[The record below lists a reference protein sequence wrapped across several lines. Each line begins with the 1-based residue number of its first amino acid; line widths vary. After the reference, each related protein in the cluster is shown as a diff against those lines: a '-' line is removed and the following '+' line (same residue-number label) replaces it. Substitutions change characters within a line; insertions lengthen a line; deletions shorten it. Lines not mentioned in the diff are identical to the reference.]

1 VGSVSTGHQ
10 APSHE
15 HPEAPVGAEDTNTA
29 ALPDVRSAILAAAR
43 AVAARD
49 GVHALTMRSVA
60 AEAGLARPELNAH
73 FASKAELLL
82 AAAAEDLNGAA
93 KAMRGTGLVDRQSV
107 IPADDLVGVFSEL
120 AGVAPQAVEPPPAQ
134 VSASSLTAD
143 LPPAENAADTARLNM
158 PITEK
163 KRRDAAQLDE
173 IVDRLVVPSGRFE
186 GTAAAISRLERRMGV
201 FERALAEMESR
212 CEVVERAGDAARE
225 AAAESSAG
233 AVARVETLDKRL
245 VQAIAEM
252 RAELRDVALK
262 VPPPAPAA
270 AAAPPSPVPEAALVA
285 ENPPTDHVPLSAAP
299 LSASVPSLPRRQRPS
314 GWRNRSYPIPRRHLF
329 AVGAAAILVI
339 LATFAIALGEH
350 LFSAEPTVISL
361 ASANTLTPA
370 RPSAKVPQDRL
381 SALAEGGNAKAE
393 LITGLK
399 YLNGD
404 GYAKDAASAAR
415 WLERAADNGEPI
427 AQYRLGVLYQR
438 GQGVAKDIP
447 RALDWYRAAA
457 AQGNR
462 KAMHNLGVAYAQAQ
476 GVPRDFA
483 QAAHWFGLAA
493 NLDYVDS
500 QFNLAVLYERGQGVP
515 QSLTEAYKWYAI
527 AAANNDH
534 GSLARLAVLKT
545 QMSATELAAAR
556 RAVAAFHPVPM
567 NAVANLSPESRSDG

>member
-1 VGSVSTGHQ
+1 MGSVSTGHQ

-15 HPEAPVGAEDTNTA
+15 HPEAEAGDTNTA
-29 ALPDVRSAILAAAR
+29 APPEARSAILAAAR

-60 AEAGLARPELNAH
+60 AEAGIARPELNAH
-73 FASKAELLL
+73 FANKSELLL
-82 AAAAEDLNGAA
+82 AAAAEDLNGVA
-93 KAMRGTGLVDRQSV
+93 KAMRGTGLVDRQSA

-120 AGVAPQAVEPPPAQ
+120 AGVTPQTVEPPPSL
-134 VSASSLTAD
+134 VPPSSVTAD
-143 LPPAENAADTARLNM
+143 LPPARNAPDAAPLNM

-173 IVDRLVVPSGRFE
+173 IVDRLVVPSGRLE
-186 GTAAAISRLERRMGV
+186 GTAAAINRLERRMGV

-212 CEVVERAGDAARE
+212 CEVVERAGDAARK
-225 AAAESSAG
+225 AAAESASG
-233 AVARVETLDKRL
+233 AVVRVETLDKRM

-252 RAELRDVALK
+252 RAELRDVALM

-270 AAAPPSPVPEAALVA
+270 VAPPPPVPETTPAV
-285 ENPPTDHVPLSAAP
+285 EIPSTDHIPLSAAP
-299 LSASVPSLPRRQRPS
+299 LVAPPSLSRRQSPS
-314 GWRNRSYPIPRRHLF
+314 GWRKKSYPIPRRHLL

-350 LFSAEPTVISL
+350 LFSAEPAVISL

-370 RPSAKVPQDRL
+370 QPSAKAPQDRL
-381 SALAEGGNAKAE
+381 TALAEGGNAKAE

-415 WLERAADNGEPI
+415 WLERAADSGEPI

-483 QAAHWFGLAA
+483 QAAHWFQLAA

-545 QMSATELAAAR
+545 QMPAKELARAR

>member
-1 VGSVSTGHQ
+1 MGSVSTGHQ

-93 KAMRGTGLVDRQSV
+93 KAMRGTGLVDRRSV

-120 AGVAPQAVEPPPAQ
+120 AGVAPQAVEPPPALI
-134 VSASSLTAD
+134 SSSSVAAD
-143 LPPAENAADTARLNM
+143 LPPAGNAPDAARLNM

-173 IVDRLVVPSGRFE
+173 IVDRLVVPSGRLE

-212 CEVVERAGDAARE
+212 CETVERMGETARE
-225 AAAESSAG
+225 AAAESASG

-262 VPPPAPAA
+262 LPPPAPAA
-270 AAAPPSPVPEAALVA
+270 TPSAPVPETAPVA
-285 ENPPTDHVPLSAAP
+285 ENPPADHVPLSAAP

-370 RPSAKVPQDRL
+370 RPSAKAPQDRL

>member
-1 VGSVSTGHQ
+1 
-10 APSHE
+10 
-15 HPEAPVGAEDTNTA
+15 
-29 ALPDVRSAILAAAR
+29 AR

-60 AEAGLARPELNAH
+60 AEAGIARPELNAH

-93 KAMRGTGLVDRQSV
+93 KAMRGTGLVDRRSV

-143 LPPAENAADTARLNM
+143 LPPAGNAPDTARLNM

-173 IVDRLVVPSGRFE
+173 IVDRLVVPSGRLE

-262 VPPPAPAA
+262 LPPPAPAV
-270 AAAPPSPVPEAALVA
+270 APPSPAPEAAPVA
-285 ENPPTDHVPLSAAP
+285 ENPPTDHIPLSAAP

-314 GWRNRSYPIPRRHLF
+314 GWRNKSYPIPRRHLF

-427 AQYRLGVLYQR
+427 AHYRLGVLYHR

>member
-1 VGSVSTGHQ
+1 
-10 APSHE
+10 
-15 HPEAPVGAEDTNTA
+15 
-29 ALPDVRSAILAAAR
+29 
-43 AVAARD
+43 
-49 GVHALTMRSVA
+49 
-60 AEAGLARPELNAH
+60 
-73 FASKAELLL
+73 
-82 AAAAEDLNGAA
+82 
-93 KAMRGTGLVDRQSV
+93 
-107 IPADDLVGVFSEL
+107 
-120 AGVAPQAVEPPPAQ
+120 
-134 VSASSLTAD
+134 
-143 LPPAENAADTARLNM
+143 
-158 PITEK
+158 
-163 KRRDAAQLDE
+163 
-173 IVDRLVVPSGRFE
+173 
-186 GTAAAISRLERRMGV
+186 MGV

-567 NAVANLSPESRSDG
+567 NAVANLSPESRSAG

>member
-1 VGSVSTGHQ
+1 MGSVSTGHQ

-60 AEAGLARPELNAH
+60 AEAGIARPELNAH

-82 AAAAEDLNGAA
+82 AAAAEDLNSVA

-120 AGVAPQAVEPPPAQ
+120 AGVAPRTAEPPPAL
-134 VSASSLTAD
+134 VSSSPLTAD
-143 LPPAENAADTARLNM
+143 LPPSGNAPDAAPLNM

-173 IVDRLVVPSGRFE
+173 IVDRLVVPSGRLE

-212 CEVVERAGDAARE
+212 CETVERMGETARE
-225 AAAESSAG
+225 AAAESASG

-262 VPPPAPAA
+262 LPPPAPAA
-270 AAAPPSPVPEAALVA
+270 TPSAPVPETAPVA
-285 ENPPTDHVPLSAAP
+285 ENPPADHVPLSAAP

-567 NAVANLSPESRSDG
+567 NAVANLSPESRSAG